1 MKKGDLLS
9 VQFPFTNMQGLKRRP
24 ALVVAVEAPDVTV
37 AFITSNLSG
46 RYAYDVVLQPTALN
60 RLKQPSLIRVVKMAT
75 LDPSMIYGRIGELT
89 AAELQQVSDG
99 LREALQLR

>member
-9 VQFPFTNMQGLKRRP
+9 VQFPFTNMLGLKRRS

-37 AFITSNLSG
+37 AFITSNLG
-46 RYAYDVVLQPTALN
+46 GPQPYDVVLQPSALN
-60 RLKQPSLIRVVKMAT
+60 RLRQTSLVRVVKMAT

-89 AAELQQVSDG
+89 AAELRQVDAG
-99 LREALQLR
+99 LRQGLQLP